1 LLDLAVNR
9 FPLVTS
15 DAALELRSLRSTII
29 TRFIATTNL
38 SDSQFSPAPIL
49 ADRRLLRL
57 TPQHCAGSPVLTPL
71 SFTRIPPP
79 LPRSSWKM
87 LVTLSSLPG
96 FGLRLAPTIS
106 TGTLGFSRLA
116 RRSIFIVVCT
126 LADSLDEP
134 FASRASM
141 GRSLFRIASTA
152 SGWNVSCRTGY
163 LPPTG
168 FRRPFHGAPEPHPT
182 KSFALSPHTREQR
195 GKPRFGVE
203 SRSDAVD
210 VGSALTVSDPF
221 GCRCLII

>member
-182 KSFALSPHTREQR
+182 RASPSYGVCQATEKRVRSFSS
-195 GKPRFGVE
+195 F
-203 SRSDAVD
+203 
-210 VGSALTVSDPF
+210 
-221 GCRCLII
+221 